1 MGLKRSVGNIPCI
14 FMLAALLLQRRHLT
28 CFYIVI
34 PLQRQTLVP
43 AFWTGSQGLIPCA
56 NTSNAFFWKTSSCA
70 HWVFYNCQVVLL
82 TATLIKRVWLRW
94 WMARPAGAAPNWR
107 SSLLNKESDVFL
119 KSRWFQ
125 SSMQRCHPQTNLKD
139 PFHKR
144 NDWLNELKQL
154 QRKF

>member
-1 MGLKRSVGNIPCI
+1 MYIHASRTSSAPPPH
-14 FMLAALLLQRRHLT
+14 MLLH
-28 CFYIVI
+28 CH

-94 WMARPAGAAPNWR
+94 WMARPAGWAAPPNWR
-107 SSLLNKESDVFL
+107 SSLMCVLTK
-119 KSRWFQ
+119 
-125 SSMQRCHPQTNLKD
+125 NLKCFWNHD
-139 PFHKR
+139 DFNQACK
-144 NDWLNELKQL
+144 DVTLKQTSKIPFIKGMTDWTNWNNCKENFKQYL
-154 QRKF
+154 GHW